1 MVPDSGRAQRMRVM
15 VRKTKRTK
23 QDRALELYENSAS
36 MPQDKLVRH
45 FIAEL
50 DLPSANSART
60 YISLSKKALSKKLNI
75 SFKSRKIDSRKTKR
89 GKAMELFNNNPG
101 LCRKDMIALFIDRLE
116 MTEGSAAVHCSQCSQ
131 EYSGP
136 KHNAIV

>member
-1 MVPDSGRAQRMRVM
+1 MRMM

-23 QDRALELYENSAS
+23 QDRALELYETSAT

-60 YISLSKKALSKKLNI
+60 YISLSKKALATKLNI
-75 SFKSRKIDSRKTKR
+75 NYKSRKIDSRKTKR
-89 GKAMELFNNNPG
+89 GRAMEIFNGNPG
-101 LCRKDMIALFIDRLE
+101 LCRKDMISLFIDRLE
-116 MTEGSAAVHCSQCSQ
+116 MTEDSAAVHCSQCSQ